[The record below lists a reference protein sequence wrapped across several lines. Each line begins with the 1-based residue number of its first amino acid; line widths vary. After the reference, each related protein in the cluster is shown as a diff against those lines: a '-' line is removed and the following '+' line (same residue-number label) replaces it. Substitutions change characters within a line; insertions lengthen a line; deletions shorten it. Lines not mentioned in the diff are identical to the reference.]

1 MHYKFIDIGCGHSN
15 VSVDVYGLNV
25 HGLLVDP
32 IQEFCNVLPS
42 SSTVLKECAAIT
54 TYDGTLD
61 MNVTTEDLSN
71 VRYFPI
77 SALRN
82 KKHFERIA
90 KRYGVYGMEFISTDA
105 TKDTHN
111 YEWLKSKRTVQCM
124 TLKSLLNKYDIT
136 EVDQFKIDVEGHEN
150 VLLSQLIDLIRLGE
164 FKVNEK
170 IIFEYNYLSDK
181 KVLDEL
187 IEIISKEFGFD
198 SKFQVVG
205 LNEDMVMTKIKE

>member
-15 VSVDVYGLNV
+15 VSVDIYGLNV

-54 TYDGTLD
+54 DYDGTLD

-71 VRYFPI
+71 LQYYPI
-77 SALRN
+77 KVLTN
-82 KKHFERIA
+82 KKHFDRLVKNHAI
-90 KRYGVYGMEFISTDA
+90 YGMEFVGTEA

-111 YEWLKSKRTVQCM
+111 YNWLKAKRSVQCM
-124 TLKSLLNKYDIT
+124 TLKTLLKKYDIT

-150 VLLSQLIDLIRLGE
+150 VILLQLIDLMRAGE

-170 IIFEYNYLSDK
+170 IIFEYNYLSNK

-187 IEIISKEFGFD
+187 TEIISKEFGF
-198 SKFQVVG
+198 KYEFQVLG
-205 LNEDMVMTKIKE
+205 WNEDIVMTKI